1 MLERRVDRVPFQL
14 APSQSRS
21 HTFSCSFS
29 TSAVSADA
37 LKNVWT
43 AHTGTQTFTLQPL
56 LQLPWKLPLD
66 FKQNFP
72 RHQRYPYSTLSTAPL
87 PSSLSALCLLS
98 ISLFFLPILKKYL
111 SITQKNKFDKLFP
124 FSPFL
129 LKCRRTTYFVCFS
142 FSYTFTFVAPL
153 SRFSSLFSIVK
164 SKPVIFPCYFA
175 IYFRSHCPWLQFFHS
190 LSPSPYRLGVA
201 EVEVQRLKGSVCLSV
216 QFSTEGMKNRR

>member
-43 AHTGTQTFTLQPL
+43 AHAGTQTFTLQPL
-56 LQLPWKLPLD
+56 PQLPWKLPLD

-72 RHQRYPYSTLSTAPL
+72 RHQRYPYSTLSTALL
-87 PSSLSALCLLS
+87 PCSLSALCLLS

-111 SITQKNKFDKLFP
+111 SITQKSKFDKLFP
-124 FSPFL
+124 FSPFH

-142 FSYTFTFVAPL
+142 SPTPSYLSLYFFFTFL
-153 SRFSSLFSIVK
+153 NGQIQTCNFSLLLHHLF
-164 SKPVIFPCYFA
+164 
-175 IYFRSHCPWLQFFHS
+175 
-190 LSPSPYRLGVA
+190 
-201 EVEVQRLKGSVCLSV
+201 
-216 QFSTEGMKNRR
+216 